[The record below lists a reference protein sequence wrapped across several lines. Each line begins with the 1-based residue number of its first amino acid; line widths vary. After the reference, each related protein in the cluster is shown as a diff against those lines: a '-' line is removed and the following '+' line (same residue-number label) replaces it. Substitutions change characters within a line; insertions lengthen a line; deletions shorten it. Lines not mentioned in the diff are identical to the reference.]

1 MLMVEGAVGPWEN
14 WGCIDPMACV
24 ESGKRLKESILR
36 LSQSV
41 YTRTLGKR
49 SKNHG
54 RIWAVNVNLRLVKVC
69 REWVVATGKPASVVG
84 DLVARLDSICP
95 DGCEHDMYII
105 LSRSG

>member
-49 SKNHG
+49 S
-54 RIWAVNVNLRLVKVC
+54 
-69 REWVVATGKPASVVG
+69 TKPMAG
-84 DLVARLDSICP
+84 YGL
-95 DGCEHDMYII
+95 
-105 LSRSG
+105 

>member
-1 MLMVEGAVGPWEN
+1 MVEGAVGPWEN

-49 SKNHG
+49 S
-54 RIWAVNVNLRLVKVC
+54 
-69 REWVVATGKPASVVG
+69 TKPMAG
-84 DLVARLDSICP
+84 YGL
-95 DGCEHDMYII
+95 
-105 LSRSG
+105 